1 MRRLKLWLGVV
12 GLIALLTAS
21 VAVAKHRDDGTHT
34 DSVAAT
40 FTATQSSVRE
50 KTCTGTDGQYR
61 QFHAAWNGTSTGD
74 PRLSGA
80 LRLKAH
86 GLVNTT
92 TQRGQVTGSVHIRSA
107 NGKLAHG
114 KLLAVYRDSKLHGV
128 VVGRVKDRSTGA
140 AEELSGS
147 GRLIALVE
155 VTLAGT
161 QATGRIGGD
170 GVTILPAVIQQGGC
184 GERRGDDDDRKKDR
198 KDRKRG

>member
-1 MRRLKLWLGVV
+1 MRRLKLLLGIA
-12 GLIALLTAS
+12 GLIALLTAG
-21 VAVAKHRDDGTHT
+21 VAVAKHKNGGPHT

-50 KTCTGTDGQYR
+50 RTCTGTDGQYR
-61 QFHAAWNGTSTGD
+61 QFHAAWSGTSTGD
-74 PRLSGA
+74 PRLSGT

-86 GLVNTT
+86 GLVNAT
-92 TQRGQVTGSVHIRSA
+92 TQRGQVKGWVHIRSA

-155 VTLAGT
+155 ITLAGA

-170 GVTILPAVIQQGGC
+170 GATILPAVIQQGGC
-184 GERRGDDDDRKKDR
+184 GDRNGDDDDDNG
-198 KDRKRG
+198 DRKRKGRR